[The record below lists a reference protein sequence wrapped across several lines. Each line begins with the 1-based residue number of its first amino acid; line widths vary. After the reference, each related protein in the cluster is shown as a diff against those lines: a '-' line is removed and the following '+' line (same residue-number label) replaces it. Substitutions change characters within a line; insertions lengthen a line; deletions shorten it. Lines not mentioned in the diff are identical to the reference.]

1 MIKENSYYNFSIDS
15 DITYLKGVGP
25 RRAKKLKQHKIEN
38 ICDLLEFYPRKYID
52 KTIITPINLV
62 KVGTEALVVGKI
74 KTCGFRRTK
83 KRSFY
88 QVSLFDDK
96 GSINLV
102 WFNALSWITEKFCKG
117 NIVAAYGR
125 VEFYNGYNIMH
136 PDFDI
141 IDNNDD
147 PVHTGKIIGLY
158 PGSSELKSVGL
169 ESRTFRKI
177 INTAINKFSNDIRDY
192 YSIDFINKYG
202 LYNRK
207 KAIINIHQPEDQI
220 SLKNAEYRLKFD
232 EHFFLQT
239 LMALRKKNFK
249 DNNGRVFDK
258 RGQYL
263 KLLYDLIPFELTQ
276 SQIRVLKEIV
286 NGKHSNF
293 NLFRW

>member
-1 MIKENSYYNFSIDS
+1 M
-15 DITYLKGVGP
+15 
-25 RRAKKLKQHKIEN
+25 IEN

-220 SLKNAEYRLKFD
+220 SLKNA
-232 EHFFLQT
+232 
-239 LMALRKKNFK
+239 
-249 DNNGRVFDK
+249 
-258 RGQYL
+258 
-263 KLLYDLIPFELTQ
+263 
-276 SQIRVLKEIV
+276 
-286 NGKHSNF
+286 
-293 NLFRW
+293 